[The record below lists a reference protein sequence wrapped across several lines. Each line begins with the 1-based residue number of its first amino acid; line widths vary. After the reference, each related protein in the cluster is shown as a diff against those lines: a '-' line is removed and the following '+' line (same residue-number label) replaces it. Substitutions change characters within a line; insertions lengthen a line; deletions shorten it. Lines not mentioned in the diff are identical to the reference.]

1 MFHWG
6 AEYHVR
12 KGNKVRFWHD
22 AWIGGIPLKIQF
34 RYIFDICR
42 SPNAKVRNFL
52 VNGEWHIPLRRCLG
66 GDSLPKWEELLAL
79 LDTIKFDVVGKD
91 DVKWT
96 TEKSQNFSTKSLYY
110 CQTHGGVKDY
120 LTELI

>member
-1 MFHWG
+1 MLGKATKLDFG
-6 AEYHVR
+6 MMP
-12 KGNKVRFWHD
+12 GL
-22 AWIGGIPLKIQF
+22 GGIPLKIQF
-34 RYIFDICR
+34 RYIFYICR

-79 LDTIKFDVVGKD
+79 LDTIKFDEVGKY

-96 TEKSQNFSTKSLYY
+96 IEKSQNFSTKSLYY